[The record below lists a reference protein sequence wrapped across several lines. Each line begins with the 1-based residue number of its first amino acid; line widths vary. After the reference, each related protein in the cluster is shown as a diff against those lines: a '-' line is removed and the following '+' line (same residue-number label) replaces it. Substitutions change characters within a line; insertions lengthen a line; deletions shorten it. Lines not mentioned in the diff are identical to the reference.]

1 LKSKS
6 IYGLSCFLF
15 LLGTHAILAQ
25 TYKVNQSAPDKANVS
40 RPQQNSETKSLGWGS
55 NIENARLARSAQQAL
70 KNGDYPAAVDYA
82 QRAAQAAP
90 GDAQLWFLLGYAA
103 RLGGKRT
110 LSIDSY
116 NRGLKIEPSSLDGQ
130 SGLAQAYYSA
140 GQTSEAE
147 RILSNILAS
156 DSRRTND
163 IALLGEIQLRSD
175 KYDEAISTLDKAEQ
189 SQSSSRVELLIASAY
204 QHLKQF
210 DRANHYLSLAKQ
222 HAPNDP
228 EVARSF
234 AGYYRETGNYKAA
247 IASLQSIHNPDGDV
261 MAELAYTYQLSGNPA
276 ESARLYAKAAHAR
289 PKDLNLQLSAA
300 QAEVAA
306 GAVDAARPFI
316 ERAAEIDP
324 DHYRLHAVRGEI
336 ARLEDRNEDAIREYK
351 SAIARLPNDAPEGA
365 LYPVALRMNLVALEK
380 SISDDAAAQRDLDIA
395 SAGIKVLDVRGPSRP
410 EFLRLRALVNM
421 ENGDLPAADADLKEA
436 LSLGP
441 NDPNNLQLSGDLLV
455 KMGRTEDAIKLYQK
469 VLTAD
474 PANHLALASLGFA
487 SRTVGRDAEAEK
499 YFRKLAEVEPR
510 SYSAH
515 LALGDLYASRREF
528 AQAEASYRKAF
539 AIAPKNSQI
548 VAGAMNA
555 AIEAKKFSL
564 AGEWLSRAT
573 PEMKQSPQVM
583 REEERYYSWTGDF
596 QKSVDIGREAIKKL
610 PNDRDVVVYLGYDYL
625 HLDKYD
631 ELAALTS
638 QYQNSLPKEADIPLL
653 RGYVDKHDGAEE
665 EAEKDFSEALA
676 RDPNVATAYVNR
688 GFVRHDL
695 HRPLEARSD
704 FETALKLEPKNG
716 EAHLGM
722 AYASLDS
729 HQARNA
735 LHEAQIAREE
745 LGDSM
750 PVHLI
755 RATAF
760 GDLGKLKEAATEYRL
775 ALNFSPDNASLHL
788 ALADT
793 LFGERLYPDAVSEL
807 HIAAKLSPSDPLIYA
822 SLARCYAE
830 LHDREAATQN
840 IELAERYVASQ
851 PQNQST
857 VYLSAG
863 EALSTLGERNAA
875 MDHFSKA
882 LDSSSHDS
890 LKVRLAIAKLMVSA
904 GQNDDA
910 RRQIALGI
918 MEARAG
924 ETDPPTG
931 AEWAQAADVFLAM
944 HDYQLAEDYYQ
955 RANDAGAPETSAKLG
970 LANTYLAIG
979 DTTRAEG
986 EIASIKDS
994 DVTESSEY
1002 LLAKGNIF
1010 RQRHDNPQA
1019 LTAFA
1024 QAANASGEDDTA
1036 ERELMQTAGDEGYRV
1051 NSRLSLLSD
1060 FSLQPIFEDTTVYP
1074 LDAKLDVATPLP
1086 GKEALLPTPRSSL
1099 ETQWT
1104 TAYHLHLDALPGAA
1118 GFFQVRNARGQISL
1132 PSADTIINRD
1142 TTDYTFN
1149 FGLNPTFHVGN
1160 NVLTLSTGL
1169 QETVRR
1175 DSVDPVDMN
1184 QNLFRQFV
1192 YLNTSSFYNLVSVS
1206 GYAIRETGPFTEQ
1219 DLHSRDLSAA
1229 VDFRI
1234 GAPWAK
1240 TALITGWGARDEQF
1254 RPLIREFY
1262 YTSVYLGIEHRFSE
1276 RLRIRA
1282 EAEDL
1287 RAWRV
1292 QDLQY
1297 AISQALRPAGS
1308 IEYKPSRNW
1317 AIQGSVAYSRNMS
1330 FHAYDAVQS
1339 GFAVS
1344 YAMPFRKEY
1353 RDEGS
1358 NVEVH
1363 YPIRFSAGMQ
1373 QETFYNFPGQNS
1385 QQFRPYVSIT
1395 LF

>member
-1 LKSKS
+1 MKSKS
-6 IYGLSCFLF
+6 IYRVSCFLF
-15 LLGTHAILAQ
+15 LLGTRAILAQ
-25 TYKVNQSAPDKANVS
+25 TYKIDQSTPDKANLS
-40 RPQQNSETKSLGWGS
+40 RPQQKPETKSLGWGS

-103 RLGGKRT
+103 RLAGKRT
-110 LSIDSY
+110 LAIDSY

-147 RILSNILAS
+147 RILTSIVSSN
-156 DSRRTND
+156 SRRTD
-163 IALLGEIQLRSD
+163 DMALLGEIQLRSE

-189 SQSSSRVELLIASAY
+189 SQSSSRIELLIASAY

-222 HAPNDP
+222 HSPNDP

-247 IASLQSIHNPDGDV
+247 IASLQSIRNPNGDV
-261 MAELAYTYQLSGNPA
+261 IGELAYTYQLSGNPA
-276 ESARLYAKAAHAR
+276 ESARLYAKAAHER

-306 GAVDAARPFI
+306 GAIEAARPFI
-316 ERAAEIDP
+316 DRAAQIDP

-336 ARLEDRNEDAIREYK
+336 ARLEDRNEDAIREYR
-351 SAIARLPNDAPEGA
+351 SAIERLPNDAPEGA
-365 LYPVALRMNLVALEK
+365 LYPIALRMNLVALEK
-380 SISDDAAAQRDLDIA
+380 SISNEDAAKRDLDVA
-395 SAGIKVLDVRGPSRP
+395 SAAIKGLDVHGPSRP

-441 NDPNNLQLSGDLLV
+441 DDPNNLQLSGDLFV
-455 KMGRTEDAIKLYQK
+455 KMGRTEDAIRLYQK
-469 VLTAD
+469 VLETD
-474 PANHLALASLGFA
+474 PTNHLALASLGFA

-510 SYSAH
+510 SYAAY
-515 LALGDLYASRREF
+515 LALGDLYTSRRDF

-548 VAGAMNA
+548 IAGAMNA
-555 AIEAKKFSL
+555 AIEAKKFPV

-573 PEMKQSPQVM
+573 PEMQQNPQIM
-583 REEERYYSWTGDF
+583 REAERYYSWTGDY
-596 QKSVDIGREAIKKL
+596 QKSADIGHEVIKKL
-610 PNDRDVVVYLGYDYL
+610 PNDRDVVVYLGYDLL
-625 HLDKYD
+625 HLEKYG
-631 ELAALTS
+631 ELATLTS
-638 QYQNSLPKEADIPLL
+638 QYQDSLPKEPDIPLL
-653 RGYVDKHDGAEE
+653 KGYVDKHNGALD
-665 EAEKDFSEALA
+665 EAEKDFTEALA

-695 HRPLEARSD
+695 HRPSEAQAD
-704 FETALKLEPKNG
+704 FEIALKLEPKNG

-729 HQARNA
+729 HQAKNA
-735 LHEAQIAREE
+735 LREVQIAKEE

-760 GDLGKLKEAATEYRL
+760 GDLGKLKDAATEYRL
-775 ALNFSPDNASLHL
+775 ALNFEPGNASLHL

-793 LFGERLYPDAVSEL
+793 LFGERLYSDAVTEL
-807 HIAAKLSPSDPLIYA
+807 HIAAKLSPNDPLIYA

-830 LHDREAATQN
+830 LHDREAAMQN
-840 IELAERYVASQ
+840 VQLAEQYVANQ

-857 VYLSAG
+857 VYLSSG

-882 LDSSSHDS
+882 LDSSNRDS
-890 LKVRLAIAKLMVSA
+890 LRVRLAIAKLMVSS

-944 HDYQLAEDYYQ
+944 HDYQLAENYYQ

-986 EIASIKDS
+986 EIASIRDS
-994 DVTESSEY
+994 DATESSEY
-1002 LLAKGNIF
+1002 LMTKGNIF

-1024 QAANASGEDDTA
+1024 QAANAAGDDDTA
-1036 ERELMQTAGDEGYRV
+1036 ERELMQTAGDEGYRI

-1060 FSLQPIFEDTTVYP
+1060 FSVQPIFEDTTVYP

-1132 PSADTIINRD
+1132 PSSDSIINRD

-1149 FGLNPTFHVGN
+1149 FGLNPTFHIGN

-1169 QETVRR
+1169 QETIRR
-1175 DSVDPVDMN
+1175 DSLDPVDMN

-1192 YLNTSSFYNLVSVS
+1192 YLSTSSFYNLVSVS
-1206 GYAIRETGPFTEQ
+1206 GYAVRETGPFTEQ

-1229 VDFRI
+1229 LDFRI

-1262 YTSVYLGIEHRFSE
+1262 YTSVYLGLEHRFSE
-1276 RLRIRA
+1276 KLRIRA

-1297 AISQALRPAGS
+1297 AIAQAIRPAGS
-1308 IEYKPSRNW
+1308 IEYKPTRNW

-1344 YAMPFRKEY
+1344 YAMPFRREY
-1353 RDEGS
+1353 RGEGS
-1358 NVEVH
+1358 DVEVH

-1385 QQFRPYVSIT
+1385 QQIRPYVSIT

>member
-1 LKSKS
+1 MKRLP
-6 IYGLSCFLF
+6 ILGLSCS
-15 LLGTHAILAQ
+15 LLLLSTHAILAQ
-25 TYKVNQSAPDKANVS
+25 TYKLDQSSTEKANVS
-40 RPQQNSETKSLGWGS
+40 HLQQPSETKSLGWGS

-103 RLGGKRT
+103 RLAGRRT
-110 LSIDSY
+110 LAIDSY
-116 NRGLKIEPSSLDGQ
+116 NHGLKIEPSSLDGQ

-140 GQTSEAE
+140 GQTSDAE
-147 RILSNILAS
+147 RILTNVIAS

-163 IALLGEIQLRSD
+163 IALLGEIQLRSE
-175 KYDEAISTLDKAEQ
+175 KYEEAISTLGKAEQ
-189 SQSSSRVELLIASAY
+189 TQPSSRIELLIAGAY
-204 QHLKQF
+204 QRLKQF

-222 HAPNDP
+222 RSPNDP

-247 IASLQSIHNPDGDV
+247 VASLQGIRNPSGDV
-261 MAELAYTYQLSGNPA
+261 IAELAYTYQLSGNPA
-276 ESARLYAKAAHAR
+276 ESARLYAKAAQER

-306 GAVDAARPFI
+306 GAIEAAGPFLD
-316 ERAAEIDP
+316 RAAQIDP

-336 ARLEDRNEDAIREYK
+336 ARLQDRNEDAIHEYR
-351 SAIARLPNDAPEGA
+351 SAIERLPSDAPEGT
-365 LYPVALRMNLVALEK
+365 LYPIALRMDLVALEQ
-380 SISDDAAAQRDLDIA
+380 SNADQDAAKRDLGVA
-395 SAGIKVLDVRGPSRP
+395 SAAMNGLDVRGPSRP
-410 EFLRLRALVNM
+410 EFLRLRALVKM
-421 ENGDLPAADADLKEA
+421 EDGDLPGADADLKEA

-441 NDPNNLQLSGDLLV
+441 DDPNNLQLSGDLLA
-455 KMGRTEDAIKLYQK
+455 KMGRTDDAIKLYQR
-469 VLTAD
+469 VLEVD
-474 PANHLALASLGFA
+474 PTNHLALASLGFA
-487 SRTVGRDAEAEK
+487 SRTIGRDAEAER
-499 YFRKLAEVEPR
+499 YFKKLAMVEPR
-510 SYSAH
+510 SYAAH
-515 LALGDLYASRREF
+515 LALGDLYTSRRDF
-528 AQAEASYRKAF
+528 AQAESSYRKAF
-539 AIAPKNSQI
+539 ALAPKNSQI
-548 VAGAMNA
+548 IAGAMNA
-555 AIEAKKFSL
+555 AIEAKKFTL

-573 PEMKQSPQVM
+573 PEIKKNPQVM
-583 REEERYYSWTGDF
+583 REAERYYSWTGDY
-596 QKSVDIGREAIKKL
+596 QKSADIGHEAIKKL
-610 PNDRDVVVYLGYDYL
+610 PNDRDVVVYLGYDLL
-625 HLDKYD
+625 HLEKYD
-631 ELAALTS
+631 ELATLTA
-638 QYQNSLPKEADIPLL
+638 QYRNLLPKEPDIPLL
-653 RGYVDKHDGAEE
+653 KGYVDKHNGDLDD
-665 EAEKDFSEALA
+665 AEKDFSEALA
-676 RDPNVATAYVNR
+676 RDPHVATAYVNR

-695 HRPLEARSD
+695 HHPAEARED
-704 FETALKLEPKNG
+704 FENALQIEPKNG
-716 EAHLGM
+716 EGHLGM

-735 LHEAQIAREE
+735 LREAQIAAAE

-750 PVHLI
+750 PIHLI

-760 GDLGKLKEAATEYRL
+760 GDLGKLKEAVTEYRL
-775 ALNFSPDNASLHL
+775 ALNFAPDNASLHL
-788 ALADT
+788 ALADI
-793 LFGERLYPDAVSEL
+793 LFGEHLYSDAVTEL
-807 HIAAKLSPSDPLIYA
+807 RIAAKLSPNDPLVYA
-822 SLARCYAE
+822 SLARCEAE
-830 LHDREAATQN
+830 LHDRDAATQN

-875 MDHFSKA
+875 MVHFSKA
-882 LDSSSHDS
+882 LDSSDHDS
-890 LKVRLAIAKLMVSA
+890 LKVRLAIAKLMVSS

-924 ETDPPTG
+924 ETEPPSG
-931 AEWAQAADVFLAM
+931 AEWAQTADIFLLL

-955 RANDAGAPETSAKLG
+955 RANDAGAPEISGKLG

-979 DTTRAEG
+979 DTARAEG
-986 EIASIKDS
+986 EIASIKDT

-1010 RQRHDNPQA
+1010 RQRHDNPEA

-1024 QAANASGEDDTA
+1024 QAANAAGEDDTA
-1036 ERELMQTAGDEGYRV
+1036 ERALMETAGDEGYRV

-1060 FSLQPIFEDTTVYP
+1060 FSVQPIFEDTTVYP

-1086 GKEALLPTPRSSL
+1086 GKEALLPTPRSSI
-1099 ETQWT
+1099 ETLWT

-1149 FGLNPTFHVGN
+1149 FGLNPTFHLGD
-1160 NVLTLSTGL
+1160 NVLTFSTGL
-1169 QETVRR
+1169 QETIRR
-1175 DSVDPVDMN
+1175 DSLDPVDMN

-1192 YLNTSSFYNLVSVS
+1192 YLNTSAFYNLVSVS

-1229 VDFRI
+1229 VDFRV

-1240 TALITGWGARDEQF
+1240 TALITGWGARDAQF

-1262 YTSVYLGIEHRFSE
+1262 YTSVYLGLEHRFSE
-1276 RLRIRA
+1276 KLRIRA

-1297 AISQALRPAGS
+1297 AIAQAIRPAGS
-1308 IEYKPSRNW
+1308 IEYKPTRNW

-1344 YAMPFRKEY
+1344 YALPFRKEY
-1353 RDEGS
+1353 KGEGS
-1358 NVEVH
+1358 DVEVH

-1373 QETFYNFPGQNS
+1373 QETFYNFPGQSS
-1385 QQFRPYVSIT
+1385 QQIRPYISIT